1 MTPSLAA
8 QARRLGCGLISSA
21 PVCRGAL
28 DRKVERPPFKAR
40 GMKQTLSN
48 LCLDESPEQTI
59 TWFRRVQHYQ
69 VDGRVDVQPGERVF
83 AVGAPHH
90 DAYVCLVE
98 TTATEGIKTVANS
111 KPLDTKLSGIK
122 CDVPTTNGS
131 WLKRKDPKRADAFPE
146 SPTPPPLREDR
157 RG

>member
-1 MTPSLAA
+1 
-8 QARRLGCGLISSA
+8 
-21 PVCRGAL
+21 
-28 DRKVERPPFKAR
+28 
-40 GMKQTLSN
+40 MKQTLSN

-59 TWFRRVQHYQ
+59 TWFRRVQHHQ

-98 TTATEGIKTVANS
+98 TT
-111 KPLDTKLSGIK
+111 
-122 CDVPTTNGS
+122 TNGS
-131 WLKRKDPKRADAFPE
+131 WLKRKDAKRADAFPE

>member
-1 MTPSLAA
+1 LNLLLA
-8 QARRLGCGLISSA
+8 L
-21 PVCRGAL
+21 RGAL

-48 LCLDESPEQTI
+48 LCLDESPEQMI
-59 TWFRRVQHYQ
+59 TWFRRVQHHQ

-98 TTATEGIKTVANS
+98 TTTTEGISTMENSNS
-111 KPLDTKLSGIK
+111 KPLDTRLAGIPANN
-122 CDVPTTNGS
+122 VPNVVGS
-131 WLKRKDPKRADAFPE
+131 WLKRPDAKRADAFPE
-146 SPTPPPLREDR
+146 APTPLREREDR
-157 RG
+157 RR